1 MIKIWISKIFYI
13 QTNIY
18 RTMEEFNDGSKE
30 VQFAITK
37 VKNRPSNSFI
47 TELNLIHL
55 DKVIVKVAI
64 NRLIT
69 STICWPKPWLDTW
82 FF

>member
-1 MIKIWISKIFYI
+1 
-13 QTNIY
+13 
-18 RTMEEFNDGSKE
+18 MEEFNDGSKE

-69 STICWPKPWLDTW
+69 STIC
-82 FF
+82 